1 MRRENLL
8 LGIVC
13 IVSII
18 GSHLL
23 ANYLNHE
30 QGNISR
36 SRNMVRNIP
45 LAGFHKFAADIYWML
60 FLQYAG
66 ANPINKT
73 NVGEFEYKI
82 NQIIDL
88 DPNFMRIYHEGALML
103 APVDQDKALALL
115 DKGIA
120 HPYIGQNWRLPM
132 LAGQLIMRRQWD
144 NYYSN
149 QEMDIDQVKK
159 AKYYYELA
167 MKAPGRQ
174 GTAINSYIRV
184 CAALATNDKSREY
197 NELKEWYNFWQDN
210 RYGPES
216 YGLGMGMGDG
226 GGSGGYSPFADTQD
240 YGAPFDIGE
249 KIISVMRKARAKYP
263 DDEEL
268 NTLVEQVK
276 SRIFPGIRFNDS
288 TLEPIRPDAVRMV
301 DGFIDTVRPK
311 RYTLLLQAPVEL
323 TVLSI
328 TGRSSSGEVTLS
340 VLVDGEVVE
349 GLSEITMDDE
359 IRTFDSSGANRVAAG
374 SMVELEVIGTDDGAD
389 LSHQVEFYFSQ
400 SY

>member
-23 ANYLNHE
+23 ATHLRST
-30 QGNISR
+30 QRTISQSR
-36 SRNMVRNIP
+36 SLVAKVP
-45 LAGFHKFAADIYWML
+45 LAGFHKFAADVYWML

-73 NVGEFEYKI
+73 NVGEFEDRI
-82 NQIIDL
+82 NQIIEL

-103 APVDQDKALALL
+103 APVDQKRALKLL
-115 DKGIA
+115 DRGID

-144 NYYSN
+144 SYYSD
-149 QEMDIDQVKK
+149 QEMDPEEVKR
-159 AKYYYELA
+159 AKHYYELA

-184 CAALATNDKSREY
+184 CAALGDPDRPREY

-216 YGLGMGMGDG
+216 YGLGMGEGTATG
-226 GGSGGYSPFADTQD
+226 NSPFADTQD
-240 YGAPFDIGE
+240 YGAPFDIGA

-263 DDEEL
+263 EDEEL
-268 NTLVEQVK
+268 NKLIEQVK
-276 SRIFPGIRFNDS
+276 GRIFPGVRFNEI
-288 TLEPIRPDAVRMV
+288 TLEPIMVGSIRTV
-301 DGFIDTVRPK
+301 DGFVDRVQVK
-311 RYTLLLQAPVEL
+311 RYTMLLLAPTEL
-323 TVLSI
+323 TILSL
-328 TGRSSSGEVTLS
+328 TGRSTTGEVTVS
-340 VLVDGEVVE
+340 ILVNGVPVE
-349 GLSEITMDDE
+349 GLQEVTYTPELVRYESI
-359 IRTFDSSGANRVAAG
+359 GANMVPPG
-374 SMVELEVIGTDDGAD
+374 STVELEIVGGDETAD
-389 LSHQVEFYFSQ
+389 FAYQMECYFSQ
-400 SY
+400 SR